1 MESFR
6 RVSGE
11 DRYFGLGN
19 DLACVHARV
28 HEMHRAA
35 GDLDA
40 GCERLSPRLQSR
52 KGGQKRRMDIDD
64 AAWEGFEK
72 WSFDEAHVASEDDQL
87 GAGCLEFLDKLG
99 LDILGKA
106 GSEFRLVDHGCG
118 DSKIISQRQNAG
130 VGHIRRREHGCD
142 PEMSRHDRGEDRA
155 EVGTFSR
162 TENGN
167 FKLRHEFTY
176 IARQTRARGVLS
188 FRNFRNLSW
197 VLSGRSR
204 LTMSRLE
211 FALHNLPMNVKIRF
225 AFLHKKVD
233 QALERWLP
241 DEKAKPKTLHAAMR
255 YSVFAGG
262 KRLRPVLC
270 LAAAEACGGTIAAAM
285 PSACAIEC
293 IHTYSLVHDDL
304 PCMDDDDLRRG
315 RPTTHKVFGEGLAV
329 LTGDALLTMAFEI
342 LARTKATARHDM
354 ADFLR
359 ALSSAAG
366 SSHLIGGQVADVEAE
381 KQKVSPAGLE
391 FIHLGKTAAM
401 ISVSLRLGAMTANAT
416 EAECRSLGK
425 FGTHLGLA
433 FQIVD
438 DILDITQTSEQLGK
452 SAGKDVAAGKA
463 TYPAVFG
470 LEKSRKE
477 AARHTKLAL
486 QALKPLGE
494 RASFLRGLAEYL
506 LSREF

>member
-1 MESFR
+1 
-6 RVSGE
+6 
-11 DRYFGLGN
+11 
-19 DLACVHARV
+19 
-28 HEMHRAA
+28 
-35 GDLDA
+35 
-40 GCERLSPRLQSR
+40 
-52 KGGQKRRMDIDD
+52 
-64 AAWEGFEK
+64 
-72 WSFDEAHVASEDDQL
+72 
-87 GAGCLEFLDKLG
+87 
-99 LDILGKA
+99 
-106 GSEFRLVDHGCG
+106 
-118 DSKIISQRQNAG
+118 
-130 VGHIRRREHGCD
+130 
-142 PEMSRHDRGEDRA
+142 
-155 EVGTFSR
+155 
-162 TENGN
+162 
-167 FKLRHEFTY
+167 
-176 IARQTRARGVLS
+176 
-188 FRNFRNLSW
+188 
-197 VLSGRSR
+197 
-204 LTMSRLE
+204 
-211 FALHNLPMNVKIRF
+211 MNVKNRLSSF
-225 AFLHKKVD
+225 HKKVD
-233 QALERWLP
+233 QALDRCLP
-241 DEKAKPKTLHAAMR
+241 DEKTKPKTLHAAMR

-315 RPTTHKVFGEGLAV
+315 RPTTHKVFGEALAV

-342 LARTKATARHDM
+342 LARTKTTARHDM

-366 SSHLIGGQVADVEAE
+366 SFHLIGGQVADVEAE
-381 KQKVSPAGLE
+381 KKKVSPEDLK

-416 EAECRSLGK
+416 EADCCSLEK

-494 RASFLRGLAEYL
+494 RATFLRGLADYL